1 MIIRLKV
8 KSFFVEHSVH
18 TGEEKAQA
26 TECIDPPARPSSGP
40 SDFG

>member
-1 MIIRLKV
+1 MILRLKV

-18 TGEEKAQA
+18 TREEKAQA
-26 TECIDPPARPSSGP
+26 TECIDPPVRPSSGP